1 MIREVGYV
9 LVSEAKSKAVD
20 VLLGPTGEWV
30 ILERPSALLTGE
42 SSLRTEEPTWRPK
55 FRSV

>member
-20 VLLGPTGEWV
+20 VLLGPTGECV
-30 ILERPSALLTGE
+30 IPERLSALLTAE

-55 FRSV
+55 LRSV